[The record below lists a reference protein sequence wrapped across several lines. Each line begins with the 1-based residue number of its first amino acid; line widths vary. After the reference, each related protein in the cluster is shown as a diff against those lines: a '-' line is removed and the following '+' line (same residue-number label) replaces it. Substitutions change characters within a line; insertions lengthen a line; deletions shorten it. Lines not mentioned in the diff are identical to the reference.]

1 MSAPWTRVPGGGA
14 STSGQQGRA
23 SEDSATLNQPVRT
36 YDAPL
41 AGQPVGS
48 TTYYDNVAD
57 YPSEKE
63 YESYPS
69 NYGGSG
75 QWANDGGSDLST
87 TYPPAPS
94 AQQRQQ
100 QQQQQQQ
107 QRGRHDYSHSTDMSK
122 RLQAAMNKGASA
134 SAAKRPGYQRQDSD
148 SWERLLKGAGYAHD
162 TANASF
168 VGLNGRHAEGP
179 KLGHPSV
186 RLVLY
191 ILIPTI
197 LFWIPGIIALF
208 LYDAKPANQFKK
220 PTVLDVGIFWWSIW
234 LSSIWIGWW
243 ACRVG
248 AILIP
253 RILRW
258 TVGNLH
264 QKMRRYTEF
273 LIVTEKYVAF
283 FLWTILLFA
292 LWFAIVIGNFQGAD
306 KAAIESASLSPTNS
320 TSTTTGTTVINQKNN
335 DSSWPSTSDIM
346 LSGYRLWFGVCLSA
360 AILLGEKLFIQ
371 GIAYNFHRVSY
382 EDRIST
388 SKFNIKVLTTLYENS
403 KNIQRKDTYIAAE
416 HEAKRKTAGLHL
428 ARQRLRETG
437 QKVRDAALQSTSVLG
452 TVASEIAGQGVLQ
465 PGNPR
470 SVVVSSLNSRK
481 QTQALA
487 RRIWYSFCPP
497 GKSELIVDDIIHC
510 FPDSITAEVAFE
522 IFDRDLNGDITKDE
536 LESACVE
543 IHRERLA
550 LQLSM
555 RDVDSAVGRLD
566 SIFMSVF
573 ILIAA
578 IIIAAM
584 LSVAFS
590 TLVTSFGTL
599 ILGLSWLIGSTAQET
614 LGAII
619 FLFIKH
625 PYDVGDRVDVG
636 DDQYIVKEMRLLT
649 TVFKTTNGKN
659 VMISHSQ
666 LATKPIINLRRSGA
680 IEETFKFEVAYSTSF
695 AQIEALR
702 AKMVH
707 WLDGEKRDFLP
718 GLDINVVDFQEQG
731 SLLLSAGIRYKSNW
745 QQGGLKAQRRNRWLC
760 QLKVFL
766 AECRIYGPK
775 GDPKETALNH
785 VTIVPYPPPESAT
798 TFTTAEAGV
807 QNTLGAGDRSYK
819 FMDAGA
825 TFGGHDVFDDVGGE
839 GGTAPATAPPSRPLS
854 PANALEQGRMRSRSP
869 AGMPAS
875 SSGPAPP
882 YALSRRAGGMSES
895 YELTDQPRRI

>member
-1 MSAPWTRVPGGGA
+1 MSAPWTRVPGGGSPTA
-14 STSGQQGRA
+14 AHTARPSD
-23 SEDSATLNQPVRT
+23 DSATIHQPVRT

-41 AGQPVGS
+41 AGHS
-48 TTYYDNVAD
+48 LTANTYYDNMAD

-63 YESYPS
+63 YENYPA

-75 QWANDGGSDLST
+75 QWANDGGSDLSN
-87 TYPPAPS
+87 TYPPSQSAAP
-94 AQQRQQ
+94 QTRRRQE
-100 QQQQQQQ
+100 
-107 QRGRHDYSHSTDMSK
+107 YSHSTDMSK
-122 RLQAAMNKGASA
+122 RLEAAMGKGKAASA
-134 SAAKRPGYQRQDSD
+134 DKRPGFSRQDSD
-148 SWERLLKGAGYAHD
+148 SWERLLKGAGYSHES
-162 TANASF
+162 ANASF
-168 VGLNGRHAEGP
+168 VGLNGRHAAGP
-179 KLGHPSV
+179 SLGHPSV
-186 RLVLY
+186 RLILY
-191 ILIPTI
+191 ILIPTA
-197 LFWIPGIIALF
+197 LFWIPGILAL
-208 LYDAKPANQFKK
+208 LVYDARPANQFKNPK
-220 PTVLDVGIFWWSIW
+220 VLDVGIFWWSVW
-234 LSSIWIGWW
+234 LSAIWIGWW
-243 ACRVG
+243 VCRVG
-248 AILIP
+248 AIMIP

-258 TVGNLH
+258 TVGNIH

-292 LWFAIVIGNFQGAD
+292 LWLAIVIGNFQGAD
-306 KAAIESASLSPTNS
+306 KAAIEQASLTPTNS
-320 TSTTTGTTVINQKNN
+320 TSTTGSSSSSGRTTVVTQKS

-360 AILLGEKLFIQ
+360 AILLCEKLFIQ

-382 EDRIST
+382 EDRIQT
-388 SKFNIKVLTTLYENS
+388 SKFNVKVLTTLYENS
-403 KNIQRKDTYIAAE
+403 KNLNRKDTYIAAE
-416 HEAKRKTAGLHL
+416 HEAKRKSTGLHM
-428 ARQRLRETG
+428 ARNRLRKTG
-437 QKVRDAALQSTSVLG
+437 QKVRDVALQSTSVLG

-465 PGNPR
+465 PGNAR
-470 SVVVSSLNSRK
+470 SVVASSLNSRK

-497 GKSELIVDDIIHC
+497 GKSELVVDDIIHC
-510 FPDSITAEVAFE
+510 FPDATTAEVAFE
-522 IFDRDLNGDITKDE
+522 IFDRDLNGDITKEE
-536 LESACVE
+536 LETACID

-636 DDQYIVKEMRLLT
+636 DDAYIVKEMRLLT

-659 VMISHSQ
+659 VMISHNQ
-666 LATKPIINLRRSGA
+666 LATKPIVNLRRSGA

-702 AKMVH
+702 TKMVH
-707 WLDGEKRDFLP
+707 WLEGEKRDFLP

-760 QLKVFL
+760 QLKVL
-766 AECRIYGPK
+766 MAECRIYGPK
-775 GDPKETALNH
+775 GDPNSTTLNH
-785 VTIVPYPPPESAT
+785 VTMVPFPPPEDLDKAT
-798 TFTTAEAGV
+798 TPEAGV
-807 QNTLGAGDRSYK
+807 QSTLGAGERSYK
-819 FMDAGA
+819 FMDTGA
-825 TFGGHDVFDDVGGE
+825 AFGGHDVFDEVSGE
-839 GGTAPATAPPSRPLS
+839 QGTAPGTAPPSRPLS
-854 PANALEQGRMRSRSP
+854 PANALEQGRLRNP
-869 AGMPAS
+869 TGLPTS
-875 SSGPAPP
+875 SAGPAPP
-882 YALSRRAGGMSES
+882 YAAVRRPAGLGES

>member
-1 MSAPWTRVPGGGA
+1 MSAPWSRVPGGGA
-14 STSGQQGRA
+14 SASAPTARGSRA
-23 SEDSATLNQPVRT
+23 SEDSATLHQPIRT

-48 TTYYDNVAD
+48 AAYYDNITDAL
-57 YPSEKE
+57 SEKE
-63 YESYPS
+63 YANPPS
-69 NYGGSG
+69 NYGGAS
-75 QWANDGGSDLST
+75 QWSNDEGAAISD
-87 TYPPAPS
+87 TYPPSQP
-94 AQQRQQ
+94 AQQR
-100 QQQQQQQ
+100 
-107 QRGRHDYSHSTDMSK
+107 RHMQSYSHSTDLST
-122 RLQAAMNKGASA
+122 RLEEAMNKGKAALSPSA
-134 SAAKRPGYQRQDSD
+134 TRPAYKRQDSD
-148 SWERLLKGAGYAHD
+148 SWERLLKGAGYSSES
-162 TANASF
+162 ANASF
-168 VGLNGRHAEGP
+168 VGLNGRP
-179 KLGHPSV
+179 SQRPISGHPSV
-186 RLVLY
+186 RLALY
-191 ILIPTI
+191 ILIPTA
-197 LFWIPGIIALF
+197 LFWIPGILALL
-208 LYDAKPANQFKK
+208 LYNARPANQFKS

-234 LSSIWIGWW
+234 LSSIWLGWW
-243 ACRVG
+243 LCRVG

-253 RILRW
+253 RALRW
-258 TVGNLH
+258 TIGNLH

-273 LIVTEKYVAF
+273 LITTEKYVAF
-283 FLWTILLFA
+283 FLWTILLVV
-292 LWFAIVIGNFQGAD
+292 LWFAIIIGNFQGAD
-306 KAAIESASLSPTNS
+306 KAAIEQASLTPTNS
-320 TSTTTGTTVINQKNN
+320 TSTASSSGTTTVITQKNS

-346 LSGYRLWFGVCLSA
+346 LSGYRLWFGICLSA
-360 AILLGEKLFIQ
+360 AILLGEKLLIQ
-371 GIAYNFHRVSY
+371 AIAYNFHRVSY

-388 SKFNIKVLTTLYENS
+388 SKFNIKVLTTLYENA
-403 KNIQRKDTYIAAE
+403 KNIQRRDTYIAAE
-416 HEAKRKTAGLHL
+416 HEAKRKSTGLHM
-428 ARQRLRETG
+428 ARHRLRKTG
-437 QKVRDAALQSTSVLG
+437 QKVRDAALTSTSVLG
-452 TVASEIAGQGVLQ
+452 TVASEIAGQGVPM
-465 PGNPR
+465 PGNSR

-510 FPDSITAEVAFE
+510 FPDATTAEAAFE

-536 LESACVE
+536 LESACID

-566 SIFMSVF
+566 SIFMSIY

-584 LSVAFS
+584 LSIAFS

-599 ILGLSWLIGSTAQET
+599 VLGLSWLIGTTAQET

-636 DDQYIVKEMRLLT
+636 DDSYIVKEMRLLT

-659 VMISHSQ
+659 VMISHNQ
-666 LATKPIINLRRSGA
+666 LATKPIVNLRRSGA
-680 IEETFKFEVAYSTSF
+680 IEETFKFEVAYGTSF

-702 AKMVH
+702 TKMVH
-707 WLDGEKRDFLP
+707 WLEGEKRDFLP

-775 GDPKETALNH
+775 GDPNETALNH
-785 VTIVPYPPPESAT
+785 VVNLPYPPPDST
-798 TFTTAEAGV
+798 KTFTTAEAGV
-807 QNTLGAGDRSYK
+807 HNTLGAGERPYK

-825 TFGGHDVFDDVGGE
+825 TFGGHDVFDEVAGE
-839 GGTAPATAPPSRPLS
+839 SGTAPGTAPPSRPLS
-854 PANALEQGRMRSRSP
+854 PANALEQGRLRNPTGLPS
-869 AGMPAS
+869 S

-882 YALSRRAGGMSES
+882 YALSRRTGNLSES
-895 YELTDQPRRI
+895 YELTDKPRRI

>member
-1 MSAPWTRVPGGGA
+1 MSAPWTRVPGGAGP
-14 STSGQQGRA
+14 TSNPAGRA
-23 SEDSATLNQPVRT
+23 SDDNTTLHTPVRT
-36 YDAPL
+36 YKAPL
-41 AGQPVGS
+41 AGHGVS
-48 TTYYDNVAD
+48 SSNYYDNVGD

-63 YESYPS
+63 YEQYPS

-75 QWANDGGSDLST
+75 QWANDGASDLSNN
-87 TYPPAPS
+87 YPPAQTTPPCH
-94 AQQRQQ
+94 RQ
-100 QQQQQQQ
+100 
-107 QRGRHDYSHSTDMSK
+107 DYSQSTDMSR
-122 RLQAAMNKGASA
+122 RLEEAMGKNKAAPAS
-134 SAAKRPGYQRQDSD
+134 KRPGYKRQDSD
-148 SWERLLKGAGYAHD
+148 SWERLLKGAGYSHD
-162 TANASF
+162 SANASF

-186 RLVLY
+186 RLFLY
-191 ILIPTI
+191 IFIPTA
-197 LFWIPGIIALF
+197 LFWIPGILAL
-208 LYDAKPANQFKK
+208 LIYDARPANQFKT
-220 PTVLDVGIFWWSIW
+220 PTVLDVGIFWWSVW

-243 ACRVG
+243 VCRVG
-248 AILIP
+248 AIMIP

-258 TVGNLH
+258 TVGNIH

-292 LWFAIVIGNFQGAD
+292 LWLAIVIGNFQGAD
-306 KAAIESASLSPTNS
+306 KAAIEQASLTPTNS
-320 TSTTTGTTVINQKNN
+320 TSTAGSSSSGPTTVVTQKSDN
-335 DSSWPSTSDIM
+335 SWPTTSDIM

-382 EDRIST
+382 EDRIQT

-403 KNIQRKDTYIAAE
+403 KNLNRKDTYMAAE
-416 HEAKRKTAGLHL
+416 HEAKRKSTGLDM
-428 ARQRLRETG
+428 ARVRLRKTG
-437 QKVRDAALQSTSVLG
+437 QKVRDVALQSTSVLG

-497 GKSELIVDDIIHC
+497 GKSEMVVDDIIHC
-510 FPDSITAEVAFE
+510 FPDATTAEVAFE
-522 IFDRDLNGDITKDE
+522 IFDRDLNGDVTREE
-536 LESACVE
+536 LETACID

-573 ILIAA
+573 VLISA

-599 ILGLSWLIGSTAQET
+599 ILGLSWLIGTTAQET

-659 VMISHSQ
+659 VMVSHNQ
-666 LATKPIINLRRSGA
+666 LATKPIVNLRRSGA

-702 AKMVH
+702 TKMVH
-707 WLDGEKRDFLP
+707 WLEGEKRDFLP

-766 AECRIYGPK
+766 AECKIFGPK
-775 GDPKETALNH
+775 GDPNVPGLSH
-785 VTIVPYPPPESAT
+785 VTNVPYPPPDMSAMAT
-798 TFTTAEAGV
+798 TPEAGV
-807 QNTLGAGDRSYK
+807 QSTLGAGERAYK
-819 FMDAGA
+819 FMDTGA
-825 TFGGHDVFDDVGGE
+825 AFGGHDVFDEVGAE
-839 GGTAPATAPPSRPLS
+839 NGTAPGTAPPSRPLS
-854 PANALEQGRMRSRSP
+854 PANALEQGRLRNP
-869 AGMPAS
+869 GLPPS
-875 SSGPAPP
+875 SAGPAPP
-882 YALSRRAGGMSES
+882 YPVQRRTAGHGES

>member
-1 MSAPWTRVPGGGA
+1 MSAPWTRMPGGGGGLSA
-14 STSGQQGRA
+14 TGHSARGSD
-23 SEDSATLNQPVRT
+23 DSATLNQPVRT
-36 YDAPL
+36 YNAPL

-48 TTYYDNVAD
+48 AAYYDNVAD

-63 YESYPS
+63 YDNYPS
-69 NYGGSG
+69 SYAAAG
-75 QWANDGGSDLST
+75 QWTNDDSPDLSN
-87 TYPPAPS
+87 TYPPTQSAP
-94 AQQRQQ
+94 QTRHRQ
-100 QQQQQQQ
+100 
-107 QRGRHDYSHSTDMSK
+107 DYSHSTDMTN
-122 RLQAAMNKGASA
+122 RLEQVINKGKAAAAPS
-134 SAAKRPGYQRQDSD
+134 AKRPGYKRQDSD
-148 SWERLLKGAGYAHD
+148 SWERLLKGAGYASD
-162 TANASF
+162 SANASF
-168 VGLNGRHAEGP
+168 VGLNGRPTASNR
-179 KLGHPSV
+179 LGHPSV
-186 RLVLY
+186 RLFLY
-191 ILIPTI
+191 ILIPTA
-197 LFWIPGIIALF
+197 LFWIPGLVALF
-208 LYDAKPANQFKK
+208 LYDARPANQFKN
-220 PTVLDVGIFWWSIW
+220 PAVLDVGIFWWSIW
-234 LSSIWIGWW
+234 LSAIWIGWW
-243 ACRVG
+243 LCRVG
-248 AILIP
+248 AILVP
-253 RILRW
+253 RMLRW
-258 TVGNLH
+258 TIGNLH
-264 QKMRRYTEF
+264 PKMRRYTEF
-273 LIVTEKYVAF
+273 LITTEKYVAF
-283 FLWTILLFA
+283 FLWTIVLVA

-306 KAAIESASLSPTNS
+306 KAAIEQASLTPTNS
-320 TSTTTGTTVINQKNN
+320 TSSAGSSGTTTVITQKNN
-335 DSSWPSTSDIM
+335 DSSWPSTSDFM
-346 LSGYRLWFGVCLSA
+346 LSGYRLWFGICLSA
-360 AILLGEKLFIQ
+360 AILLGEKILIQ
-371 GIAYNFHRVSY
+371 AIAYNFHRVSY

-388 SKFNIKVLTTLYENS
+388 SKFNIKVLTTLYENA

-416 HEAKRKTAGLHL
+416 HEARRKSTGLHM
-428 ARQRLRETG
+428 ARQRLRKTG
-437 QKVRDAALQSTSVLG
+437 QKVRDAALTSTSVLG

-465 PGNPR
+465 PGNAR

-510 FPDSITAEVAFE
+510 FPDATTAEAAFE

-536 LESACVE
+536 LESACIE

-573 ILIAA
+573 VLIAA

-584 LSVAFS
+584 LSIAFS

-619 FLFIKH
+619 FLFVKH

-636 DDQYIVKEMRLLT
+636 DDAYIVKEMRLLT

-659 VMISHSQ
+659 VMISHNL
-666 LATKPIINLRRSGA
+666 LATKPIVNLRRSGA

-702 AKMVH
+702 TKMVH

-775 GDPKETALNH
+775 GDPGETALSH
-785 VTIVPYPPPESAT
+785 VVNVPFPPPESTA
-798 TFTTAEAGV
+798 TFTTPEAGV
-807 QNTLGAGDRSYK
+807 QSTLGAGERPYK
-819 FMDAGA
+819 FMDTGA
-825 TFGGHDVFDDVGGE
+825 TFGGHDVFDEVAGE
-839 GGTAPATAPPSRPLS
+839 AGTAPGTAPPSRPLS
-854 PANALEQGRMRSRSP
+854 PANALEQGRLRSP
-869 AGMPAS
+869 AGLPSS

-882 YALSRRAGGMSES
+882 YPASRRAGGASES
-895 YELTDQPRRI
+895 YELSDQPRRI

>member
-1 MSAPWTRVPGGGA
+1 MSASWTRVPGDGGTSA
-14 STSGQQGRA
+14 SERAVRA
-23 SEDSATLNQPVRT
+23 SEDSATLNQPMRT

-41 AGQPVGS
+41 AGQPIGPS
-48 TTYYDNVAD
+48 AYYPTTAD
-57 YPSEKE
+57 YKSEKD
-63 YESYPS
+63 YAYPS
-69 NYGGSG
+69 SYGGAG
-75 QWANDGGSDLST
+75 QWANDGGSPNSNN
-87 TYPPAPS
+87 TYPPAQV
-94 AQQRQQ
+94 AQQYHQHRQQ
-100 QQQQQQQ
+100 P
-107 QRGRHDYSHSTDMSK
+107 SHASDLSS
-122 RLQAAMNKGASA
+122 RVEAAMHKGKE
-134 SAAKRPGYQRQDSD
+134 AAYGKRPSVKRNDSD
-148 SWERLLKGAGYAHD
+148 SWERLLKGAGYSSES
-162 TANASF
+162 ANASF
-168 VGLNGRHAEGP
+168 VGLNGRHAGGP
-179 KLGHPSV
+179 KLVHPSV
-186 RLVLY
+186 RLLFY
-191 ILIPTI
+191 IIVPTA
-197 LFWIPGIIALF
+197 LFWIPGIVAL
-208 LYDAKPANQFKK
+208 LIYDARPANDFKK
-220 PTVLDVGIFWWSIW
+220 PAVLEVGIFWWSVW

-243 ACRVG
+243 VCRVG
-248 AILIP
+248 AILVP

-258 TVGNLH
+258 TIGNVH
-264 QKMRRYTEF
+264 QKLRRYCEF
-273 LIVTEKYVAF
+273 LVATEKFVAF
-283 FLWTILLFA
+283 FMWTILLVG
-292 LWFAIVIGNFQGAD
+292 LWFGIVIGNFQGAD
-306 KAAIESASLSPTNS
+306 KSAIEQASLTPTNS
-320 TSTTTGTTVINQKNN
+320 TSTSSTTIVTQKN
-335 DSSWPSTSDIM
+335 DSSWPSTSDFM
-346 LSGYRLWFGVCLSA
+346 LSGYRLWFGVCISA
-360 AILLGEKLFIQ
+360 AILLAEKLVIQ

-416 HEAKRKTAGLHL
+416 HEAKRKATGLHV
-428 ARQRLRETG
+428 ARQRLRKTRE
-437 QKVRDAALQSTSVLG
+437 KVRDAALQSTSVLG
-452 TVASEIAGQGVLQ
+452 TVASEIAGQGVSQ

-470 SVVVSSLNSRK
+470 SVVAASLNSRK

-497 GKSELIVDDIIHC
+497 GKSEIIVDDIAHC
-510 FPDSITAEVAFE
+510 FPDAVTAEVAFE
-522 IFDRDLNGDITKDE
+522 IFDRDLNGDINKDE
-536 LESACVE
+536 LESACIE

-550 LQLSM
+550 LQHSM

-566 SIFMSVF
+566 SIFMSVYV
-573 ILIAA
+573 LVSA

-584 LSVAFS
+584 LSIAFS

-659 VMISHSQ
+659 VMISHNQ
-666 LATKPIINLRRSGA
+666 LATKPIVNLRRSGS
-680 IEETFKFEVAYSTSF
+680 IEESFKFEVAYGTSF

-702 AKMVH
+702 TKMVH

-775 GDPKETALNH
+775 GDPKETSLNH
-785 VTIVPYPPPESAT
+785 VTMVPYPAPDSVN
-798 TFTTAEAGV
+798 TFTSAEVGV
-807 QNTLGAGDRSYK
+807 QSTLGEGDRAYK
-819 FMDAGA
+819 FMDTGA
-825 TFGGHDVFDDVGGE
+825 TFGGHDVFDEAGNDGSI
-839 GGTAPATAPPSRPLS
+839 APGTAPPSRPMS
-854 PANALEQGRMRSRSP
+854 PANALEQGRLRGRSRSP
-869 AGMPAS
+869 GGMPVS

-882 YALSRRAGGMSES
+882 YAMSRRGVGLSET
-895 YELTDQPRRI
+895 YELKDQPRRI

>member
-1 MSAPWTRVPGGGA
+1 MSAPWSRVPGGGA
-14 STSGQQGRA
+14 STSHPTGRG
-23 SEDSATLNQPVRT
+23 SDDSTTLNQPVRT

-41 AGQPVGS
+41 AGQGVGS
-48 TTYYDNVAD
+48 TNYYD

-63 YESYPS
+63 FDSA

-87 TYPPAPS
+87 SYPPFQA
-94 AQQRQQ
+94 AQQ
-100 QQQQQQQ
+100 QQQPQ
-107 QRGRHDYSHSTDMSK
+107 QRRRHNYSHSTDMSR
-122 RLQAAMNKGASA
+122 RLEAAMQKAVPAS
-134 SAAKRPGYQRQDSD
+134 SAKRPGYNRQDSD
-148 SWERLLKGAGYAHD
+148 SWERLLKGAGYSQD
-162 TANASF
+162 SANASF
-168 VGLNGRHAEGP
+168 VGLNGRHAETHQ
-179 KLGHPSV
+179 LGHPSV
-186 RLVLY
+186 RLLLY
-191 ILIPTI
+191 IIVPTA
-197 LFWIPGIIALF
+197 LFWIPGIIAL
-208 LYDAKPANQFKK
+208 LIYDARPANHFGRPK
-220 PTVLDVGIFWWSIW
+220 VLDVGIFWWSIW
-234 LSSIWIGWW
+234 LSAIWLGWW

-253 RILRW
+253 RVLRW

-292 LWFAIVIGNFQGAD
+292 LWFAIIIGNFQGAD

-320 TSTTTGTTVINQKNN
+320 TSTGSSSSANTTYISQKNDN
-335 DSSWPSTSDIM
+335 SSWPSTSDIM

-360 AILLGEKLFIQ
+360 ALLLAEKLFIQ

-403 KNIQRKDTYIAAE
+403 KNIHRKDTYIAAE

-428 ARQRLRETG
+428 ARQRLRKTG

-497 GKSELIVDDIIHC
+497 GKSELVVDDIIHC
-510 FPDSITAEVAFE
+510 FPDATTAEVAFE
-522 IFDRDLNGDITKDE
+522 IFDKDLNGDVTKDE
-536 LESACVE
+536 LEAACIE

-573 ILIAA
+573 VLIAA

-666 LATKPIINLRRSGA
+666 LATKPIVNLRRSGP

-702 AKMVH
+702 TKMVH
-707 WLDGEKRDFLP
+707 WLEGEKRDFLP

-745 QQGGLKAQRRNRWLC
+745 QQSGLKAQRRNRWLC

-785 VTIVPYPPPESAT
+785 VTMVPYPPPESAH
-798 TFTTAEAGV
+798 TFTTAEAAV
-807 QNTLGAGDRSYK
+807 HDTLGAGERPYK

-825 TFGGHDVFDDVGGE
+825 TFGAHDVFDEVAADGGT
-839 GGTAPATAPPSRPLS
+839 TAPATAPPSRPLS
-854 PANALEQGRMRSRSP
+854 PANALEQGRLRSP
-869 AGMPAS
+869 AGLPTL

-882 YALSRRAGGMSES
+882 YAASRRTAGITES

>member
-1 MSAPWTRVPGGGA
+1 MSTPWTRVPGGSGGA
-14 STSGQQGRA
+14 TCHSPGRG
-23 SEDSATLNQPVRT
+23 SDDNATLHGPVRT

-41 AGQPVGS
+41 AGHGVS
-48 TTYYDNVAD
+48 SSTYYDHVGD

-63 YESYPS
+63 YDNYPA

-75 QWANDGGSDLST
+75 QWANDGGPDLSN
-87 TYPPAPS
+87 TYPPVQTTPPRHC
-94 AQQRQQ
+94 QQ
-100 QQQQQQQ
+100 
-107 QRGRHDYSHSTDMSK
+107 YSQSTDVSK
-122 RLQAAMNKGASA
+122 RLHEAMGKNNSA
-134 SAAKRPGYQRQDSD
+134 PNVKRPGVKRQDSD
-148 SWERLLKGAGYAHD
+148 SWERLLKGAGYSND
-162 TANASF
+162 SANASF

-186 RLVLY
+186 RLFLY
-191 ILIPTI
+191 ILVPTA
-197 LFWIPGIIALF
+197 LFWIPGILAL
-208 LYDAKPANQFKK
+208 LVYNARPANQFKN
-220 PTVLDVGIFWWSIW
+220 PTVLDVGIFWWSVW
-234 LSSIWIGWW
+234 LSSIWVGWW
-243 ACRVG
+243 VCRVG
-248 AILIP
+248 AIMIP

-258 TVGNLH
+258 TVGNIH

-273 LIVTEKYVAF
+273 LIVTEKFVAF

-292 LWFAIVIGNFQGAD
+292 LWLAIVIGNFQGAD
-306 KAAIESASLSPTNS
+306 KAAIEQASLTPTNS
-320 TSTTTGTTVINQKNN
+320 TSSADSSSSGSTTVVTHKSENSWPTTG
-335 DSSWPSTSDIM
+335 DIM

-382 EDRIST
+382 EDRIQT

-403 KNIQRKDTYIAAE
+403 KNFNRKDTYMAAE
-416 HEAKRKTAGLHL
+416 HEAKRKSTGLHVTR
-428 ARQRLRETG
+428 ARLRKTG
-437 QKVRDAALQSTSVLG
+437 QKVRDVALQSTSVLG
-452 TVASEIAGQGVLQ
+452 TVASEIAGQGVPQL
-465 PGNPR
+465 GNPR

-497 GKSELIVDDIIHC
+497 GKSEMVVDDIIHC
-510 FPDSITAEVAFE
+510 FPDAITAEVAFE
-522 IFDRDLNGDITKDE
+522 IFDRDLNGDVTKEE
-536 LESACVE
+536 LETACID

-599 ILGLSWLIGSTAQET
+599 ILGLSWLIGTTAQET

-625 PYDVGDRVDVG
+625 PYDVGDRVDIG

-659 VMISHSQ
+659 VMVSHNQ
-666 LATKPIINLRRSGA
+666 LATKPIVNLRRSGA
-680 IEETFKFEVAYSTSF
+680 IEETFKFEVAYNTSF

-702 AKMVH
+702 TKMVH
-707 WLDGEKRDFLP
+707 WLEGEKRDFLP
-718 GLDINVVDFQEQG
+718 GLDINVIDFQDQG

-766 AECRIYGPK
+766 AECKIYGPK
-775 GDPKETALNH
+775 GDPNVPALSH
-785 VTIVPYPPPESAT
+785 VTMVPYPPPDSSAT
-798 TFTTAEAGV
+798 ATPAEVGV
-807 QNTLGAGDRSYK
+807 QNTLGAGERAYK
-819 FMDAGA
+819 FMDTGA
-825 TFGGHDVFDDVGGE
+825 AFGGQDVFDEVGGE
-839 GGTAPATAPPSRPLS
+839 HGTAPGTAPPSRPLS
-854 PANALEQGRMRSRSP
+854 PANALEHGRLRNP
-869 AGMPAS
+869 GLPAS
-875 SSGPAPP
+875 SAGPAPP
-882 YALSRRAGGMSES
+882 YPVQRRPAGLGES
-895 YELTDQPRRI
+895 YELTDQPPRRI

>member
-1 MSAPWTRVPGGGA
+1 MSTPWTRVPGGPVPPPAAG
-14 STSGQQGRA
+14 SRGS
-23 SEDSATLNQPVRT
+23 DDNATLHNPVRT

-41 AGQPVGS
+41 AAQGVS
-48 TTYYDNVAD
+48 SSSYYDNVAD

-63 YESYPS
+63 YENYPG

-75 QWANDGGSDLST
+75 QWTNDAGSDASN
-87 TYPPAPS
+87 TYPPTQAG
-94 AQQRQQ
+94 AATRHTQQF
-100 QQQQQQQ
+100 
-107 QRGRHDYSHSTDMSK
+107 SHSTDMS
-122 RLQAAMNKGASA
+122 RRFEAGANKAQPESV
-134 SAAKRPGYQRQDSD
+134 SKRPGFKRQDSD
-148 SWERLLKGAGYAHD
+148 SWERLLKGAGYSQD
-162 TANASF
+162 NANASF
-168 VGLNGRHAEGP
+168 VGLNGKHGAGP
-179 KLGHPSV
+179 QLGHPSV
-186 RLVLY
+186 RLLLY
-191 ILIPTI
+191 ILIPTA
-197 LFWIPGIIALF
+197 LFWIPGILAL
-208 LYDAKPANQFKK
+208 LVYDARPANQFREPK
-220 PTVLDVGIFWWSIW
+220 VLDVGIFWWSIW
-234 LSSIWIGWW
+234 LSSIWVGWW

-248 AILIP
+248 AIMIP
-253 RILRW
+253 RVLRW

-292 LWFAIVIGNFQGAD
+292 LWLAIVIGNFQGAD
-306 KAAIESASLSPTNS
+306 KAAIEAAPLTPGNS
-320 TSTTTGTTVINQKNN
+320 TSTSTSSSSSSRTTYINTN
-335 DSSWPSTSDIM
+335 DQSSWPSTSDIM

-360 AILLGEKLFIQ
+360 AILLAEKLFIQ

-382 EDRIST
+382 EDRIQT
-388 SKFNIKVLTTLYENS
+388 SKFNVKVLTTLYENS
-403 KNIQRKDTYIAAE
+403 KNLNRKDTYIAAE
-416 HEAKRKTAGLHL
+416 QEAKRKSTGLHL
-428 ARQRLRETG
+428 ARVRLRKTG
-437 QKVRDAALQSTSVLG
+437 AKVRDVALQSTSVLG

-465 PGNPR
+465 AGNPR
-470 SVVVSSLNSRK
+470 SVVASSLNSRK

-487 RRIWYSFCPP
+487 RRIWYSFCSP

-510 FPDSITAEVAFE
+510 FPDAITAEAAFE

-536 LESACVE
+536 LEAACID

-573 ILIAA
+573 ILISA

-636 DDQYIVKEMRLLT
+636 EDSYIVKEMRLLT

-666 LATKPIINLRRSGA
+666 LATKPIVNLRRSGA
-680 IEETFKFEVAYSTSF
+680 IEETFKFEVAYGTTF
-695 AQIEALR
+695 AQIESLR
-702 AKMVH
+702 TKMIH
-707 WLDGEKRDFLP
+707 WLEGEKRDFLP
-718 GLDINVVDFQEQG
+718 GLDINVVDFLEQG
-731 SLLLSAGIRYKSNW
+731 SMLLSAGIRYKSNW

-766 AECRIYGPK
+766 AECKIYGPK
-775 GDPKETALNH
+775 GDPNVVTTNH
-785 VTIVPYPPPESAT
+785 VTMVPYPPPDASLTA
-798 TFTTAEAGV
+798 TTAEAGV
-807 QNTLGAGDRSYK
+807 QNTLGAGERAYR
-819 FMDAGA
+819 FMDSGA
-825 TFGGHDVFDDVGGE
+825 AIGGQDVFDDLAGDA
-839 GGTAPATAPPSRPLS
+839 GTAPGTAPPSRPLS
-854 PANALEQGRMRSRSP
+854 PANALEQGRLRNP
-869 AGMPAS
+869 GLPTS

-882 YALSRRAGGMSES
+882 YAAARRTAGMGES